1 MNIKNDVV
9 ALYNSL
15 ILDVFYTNKKLLN
28 KILKDDFDSIDKKTI
43 NTLVKKGILV
53 DNSKSD
59 DKALE
64 ILINHY
70 MKSTRRID
78 VLYLVVSQG
87 CNLGCKCNSGSS
99 INIISFLPLCFD
111 I

>member
-9 ALYNSL
+9 AIYNSL

-70 MKSTRRID
+70 MK
-78 VLYLVVSQG
+78 
-87 CNLGCKCNSGSS
+87 
-99 INIISFLPLCFD
+99 
-111 I
+111 

>member
-9 ALYNSL
+9 AIYNSL

-87 CNLGCKCNSGSS
+87 CNLGCKYC
-99 INIISFLPLCFD
+99 FLENYD
-111 I
+111 ANW